1 MKQKLSHDTRQII
14 VTALVLMVFGVIG
27 SLLVGI
33 IYEAT
38 AEQVAE
44 NQRHAMLANLNQL
57 LPAERYNNDL
67 LASQIMLPAD
77 ERLGQKTESPAYIAR
92 LHDEVTAVIFSV
104 VAPDGYSGAIKL
116 LVCVNADGTL
126 NGVRVVQHK
135 ETPGLGDVIETTRSK
150 WIFSFDGKSLENPDA
165 KGWKVKRDGGVFDQF
180 TGATITPRAVV
191 KAVHQCLLYFDRNR
205 KELLAE
211 ADDADES
218 ETESENHHE

>member
-1 MKQKLSHDTRQII
+1 MTPKLHHDTRQII
-14 VTALVLMVFGVIG
+14 VTAIVLMIFGLIG
-27 SLLVGI
+27 SLLVGV

-44 NQRHAMLANLNQL
+44 NQRRAMLANLSQL
-57 LPAERYNNDL
+57 LPADRYDNDL
-67 LASQIMLPAD
+67 IESQIMLPAD
-77 ERLGQKTESPAYIAR
+77 ERLGQKEASPAYIAR
-92 LHDEVTAVIFSV
+92 RGEDVTAVIFSV
-104 VAPDGYSGAIKL
+104 IAPDGYSGAIKL

-135 ETPGLGDVIETTRSK
+135 ETPGLGDLIETARSK
-150 WIFSFDGKSLENPDA
+150 WIFSFEGKSLEHPDA

-211 ADDADES
+211 SDDADES
-218 ETESENHHE
+218 ETGSENHHE

>member
-1 MKQKLSHDTRQII
+1 MNHNTRQII
-14 VTALVLMVFGVIG
+14 VTAIVLMLFGVLG
-27 SLLVGI
+27 SLLVGV

-44 NQRHAMLANLNQL
+44 NERHAMLANLSQL
-57 LPAERYNNDL
+57 LSAERYDNDL
-67 LASQIMLPAD
+67 IASQILLPAD
-77 ERLGQKTESPAYIAR
+77 ERLGQKEASPAFIAR
-92 LHDEVTAVIFSV
+92 QDNEVTAVIFSV
-104 VAPDGYSGAIKL
+104 IAPDGYSGAIKL

-135 ETPGLGDVIETTRSK
+135 ETPGLGDVIETARSK

-211 ADDADES
+211 SDDES
-218 ETESENHHE
+218 ETEIETESHHE

>member
-1 MKQKLSHDTRQII
+1 MKPKLNHDTRQTI
-14 VTALVLMVFGVIG
+14 VTAIVLMVFGVIG
-27 SLLVGI
+27 SLLTGV

-57 LPAERYNNDL
+57 LSADRYDNDL
-67 LASQIMLPAD
+67 LASQITLPAD
-77 ERLGQKTESPAYIAR
+77 ERLGQKEASPAYIAR
-92 LHDEVTAVIFSV
+92 QHDDVTAVIFSV
-104 VAPDGYSGAIKL
+104 IAPDGYSGAIKL

-135 ETPGLGDVIETTRSK
+135 ETPGLGDLIETARSK
-150 WIFSFDGKSLENPDA
+150 WVFSFDGKSLENPDA

-191 KAVHQCLLYFDRNR
+191 KAVHLCLLYFDRNR

-211 ADDADES
+211 TDNES
-218 ETESENHHE
+218 ETETESHHE